1 MLTVEQS
8 KRLNKQ
14 NIQRME
20 KIQPP
25 YRPDYVE
32 EESED
37 GRTVFEP
44 ADGRGD

>member
-14 NIQRME
+14 NAQQWKE
-20 KIQPP
+20 TPAAK
-25 YRPDYVE
+25 RPDNVE
-32 EESED
+32 EVSED
-37 GRTVFEP
+37 GRTVLEP